1 MLPAIFWTTQADSW
15 YTDFLTT
22 ESGLFII
29 DRKQKVQEQSANST
43 SDIHVDAQ
51 GVIHIADCQEDGI
64 PVEAL
69 STDPK
74 PSRAQLE
81 LVNLSAFEEEAA
93 KFLVDPLSDA
103 LYDKPHKRAERKE
116 KQLRNIEK
124 EHALHE
130 KAELERLLGEL
141 RGSEW
146 LRTMGLTAVP
156 EAERKKYM
164 VHRDSFIER
173 GEALL
178 GKFFAWKE
186 QEKELRTKKEEAQA
200 FRDVGD
206 GDSMSSNISEH
217 DLSAK
222 QLQREA
228 RSAGPTVKKI
238 TLKLTKPA
246 TPPEPEKPFT
256 SFFSRPHLKA
266 AMATK
271 RRRESVQA
279 FGVVFPDLAEKDFA
293 LPVDFVSKEALIA
306 NSRKRRRLKRE
317 SQGTALGE

>member
-1 MLPAIFWTTQADSW
+1 
-15 YTDFLTT
+15 LTT
-22 ESGLFII
+22 DSVLYII
-29 DRKQKVQEQSANST
+29 DRKQKVQEQFVVGTNNT
-43 SDIHVDAQ
+43 WVDAE
-51 GVIHIADCQEDGI
+51 GVMHIADSQEDGT

-69 STDPK
+69 TNDLTRP
-74 PSRAQLE
+74 RAQPE
-81 LVNLSAFEEEAA
+81 LVDLSAFEEEAS
-93 KFLVDPLSDA
+93 KCLVDPLSDA

-116 KQLRNIEK
+116 KQVRNIEK

-156 EAERKKYM
+156 EADRKNYM

-178 GKFFAWKE
+178 GKFSAWKE
-186 QEKELRTKKEEAQA
+186 QEKELRMKKEEAQA
-200 FRDVGD
+200 CRDGDD
-206 GDSMSSNISEH
+206 GDSMSSHTSEH
-217 DLSAK
+217 DLSAR

-228 RSAGPTVKKI
+228 RSAGPQVKKI
-238 TLKLTKPA
+238 TLKLAKPV

-266 AMATK
+266 VMATK

>member
-1 MLPAIFWTTQADSW
+1 MLYITEADLE

-22 ESGLFII
+22 DSVLFII
-29 DRKQKVQEQSANST
+29 DRKQKVQEQSVIGT
-43 SDIHVDAQ
+43 SDTHVDAQ
-51 GVIHIADCQEDGI
+51 GVIHIADSQEDSI
-64 PVEAL
+64 SVEVLGNNPA
-69 STDPK
+69 S
-74 PSRAQLE
+74 SRPQPE
-81 LVNLSAFEEEAA
+81 LVDLSAYEEEAA
-93 KFLVDPLSDA
+93 KFSADPLSDA
-103 LYDKPHKRAERKE
+103 VFDKPHKRAERKE

-146 LRTMGLTAVP
+146 LRTMGLTSVP
-156 EAERKKYM
+156 EAERKNYM

-173 GEALL
+173 AEALL
-178 GKFFAWKE
+178 GKFSAWKE

-200 FRDVGD
+200 FRDGGD
-206 GDSMSSNISEH
+206 GESLSSNASEH
-217 DLSAK
+217 DPSAK

-228 RSAGPTVKKI
+228 RSAGPVVKKI

-279 FGVVFPDLAEKDFA
+279 FGVVFPELAEKDFA